1 MNFTCLLSLQATF
14 GVKYKNVAPVRAP
27 RGPAGS
33 ENRSHT
39 MRQLSSSM
47 SSLDQVGR
55 PEPRL
60 AKMIAPR
67 EDERATFDT
76 YTYKWCMPS
85 YYGKGKIQTDNLCS
99 NQPKNDISD
108 HKITQ

>member
-1 MNFTCLLSLQATF
+1 M
-14 GVKYKNVAPVRAP
+14 KYKNIAPVRAP
-27 RGPAGS
+27 RGPGS
-33 ENRSHT
+33 EGPQIRG
-39 MRQLSSSM
+39 QLSSSM
-47 SSLDQVGR
+47 SALDKVGR

-85 YYGKGKIQTDNLCS
+85 YYGKGRSTCERM
-99 NQPKNDISD
+99 
-108 HKITQ
+108 

>member
-1 MNFTCLLSLQATF
+1 
-14 GVKYKNVAPVRAP
+14 
-27 RGPAGS
+27 
-33 ENRSHT
+33 
-39 MRQLSSSM
+39 M
-47 SSLDQVGR
+47 SALDKVGR

-85 YYGKGKIQTDNLCS
+85 YYGKGRSTYKQI
-99 NQPKNDISD
+99 
-108 HKITQ
+108 